1 MAKSLVWIN
10 SQDGLSEALDIKNA
24 LIIPSVIFIVG
35 LIIAFLGYY
44 CYWDLLFDNCGSFNY
59 LFIAIKYIL

>member
-1 MAKSLVWIN
+1 MAKSLVGIN

-35 LIIAFLGYY
+35 LIIAFLGYP
-44 CYWDLLFDNCGSFNY
+44 
-59 LFIAIKYIL
+59 IAIGICCLITVVRSIIYSLR